1 MLKKFKKKNVQNITY
16 KVKTKNYGK
25 KVVDKVKKGKKILIK
40 IERRGKKERNKVLEC
55 SSIRRVKQYKRSD
68 NITI

>member
-1 MLKKFKKKNVQNITY
+1 ME
-16 KVKTKNYGK
+16 K